1 MSMGRAAGRH
11 SAASSGASRREPEHP
26 VTWIAHRLKA
36 YIGLDV
42 VGHGY
47 LDEPYGG
54 HAAGTPYVDISA
66 ACAMDRDKARH
77 MLATK
82 AGLPELAWECGWRG
96 RQLPDGQQ
104 DTLLRLYP
112 SATTAAATA

>member
-1 MSMGRAAGRH
+1 M
-11 SAASSGASRREPEHP
+11 
-26 VTWIAHRLKA
+26 TWIAHRLKA

-54 HAAGTPYVDISA
+54 HPAGTPYVDISA

-77 MLATK
+77 VLAAK

-96 RQLPDGQQ
+96 RQLPEGQQ

-112 SATTAAATA
+112 SAATAGATT